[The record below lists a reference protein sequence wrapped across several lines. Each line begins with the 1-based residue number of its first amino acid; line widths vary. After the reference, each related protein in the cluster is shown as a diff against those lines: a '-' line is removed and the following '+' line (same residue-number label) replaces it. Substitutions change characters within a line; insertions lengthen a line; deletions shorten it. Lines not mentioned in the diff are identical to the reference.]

1 MILNL
6 IQSYIKSKEVTL
18 NGYLGSAVQ
27 LKQIQTELDL
37 ELIGASESF
46 INYQL
51 YVSGIDKSNSE
62 SQRVLSVSVRMEF
75 IFLVANKNYTIYKK
89 IFDRYVFGI
98 FRVLSDKTNVSYK
111 DETISGLLKI
121 NNLTDLKITNADN
134 FDNEYYRPS
143 IEFNLQ
149 IIDKITLSDFT
160 TILNSETV

>member
-18 NGYLGSAVQ
+18 NGYLGSAIQ

-62 SQRVLSVSVRMEF
+62 SQRVLSVNTRLEF
-75 IFLVANKNYTIYKK
+75 IFLAANKDYKVYKK

-149 IIDKITLSDFT
+149 IIDKTTLSNFT

>member
-6 IQSYIKSKEVTL
+6 IQSYIKSKEMTL
-18 NGYLGSAVQ
+18 NGYLGSAIQ

-62 SQRVLSVSVRMEF
+62 SQRVLSVNARLEF
-75 IFLVANKNYTIYKK
+75 IFLAANKDYKVYKK
-89 IFDRYVFGI
+89 IFDRYVFGV
-98 FRVLSDKTNVSYK
+98 FRVLSDKNNVSYK

-143 IEFNLQ
+143 IEFTLQ
-149 IIDKITLSDFT
+149 IIDKTTLSNFT

>member
-18 NGYLGSAVQ
+18 NGYLGSAIR

-111 DETISGLLKI
+111 DGTISGLLKI
-121 NNLTDLKITNADN
+121 NNLTDLRITNADN

-149 IIDKITLSDFT
+149 IIDKTTLSNFT

>member
-18 NGYLGSAVQ
+18 NGYLGSAIQ
-27 LKQIQTELDL
+27 LKQIQTEIDL

-75 IFLVANKNYTIYKK
+75 VFLVANKNYTIYKK

-143 IEFNLQ
+143 IEFTLQ
-149 IIDKITLSDFT
+149 IIDKTTLSNFT

>member
-18 NGYLGSAVQ
+18 NGYLGSAIQ

-62 SQRVLSVSVRMEF
+62 SQRVLSVNARLEF
-75 IFLVANKNYTIYKK
+75 IFLAANKDYKVYKK

-134 FDNEYYRPS
+134 FENEYYRPS

-149 IIDKITLSDFT
+149 IIDKTTLSNFT

>member
-18 NGYLGSAVQ
+18 NGYLGSAIQ

-37 ELIGASESF
+37 NLIGASESF

-75 IFLVANKNYTIYKK
+75 VFLVANKNYTIYKK

-98 FRVLSDKTNVSYK
+98 FRVLSDKTNVSFK

-149 IIDKITLSDFT
+149 IIDKTTLSNFT
-160 TILNSETV
+160 TILNSETI

>member
-18 NGYLGSAVQ
+18 NGYLGSSIQ

-62 SQRVLSVSVRMEF
+62 SQRVLSVNARLEF
-75 IFLVANKNYTIYKK
+75 IFLAANKDYKVYKK

-121 NNLTDLKITNADN
+121 NNLTDLRITNADN
-134 FDNEYYRPS
+134 FENEYYRPS

-149 IIDKITLSDFT
+149 IIDKTTLSNFT

>member
-18 NGYLGSAVQ
+18 NGYLGSAIQ

-62 SQRVLSVSVRMEF
+62 SQRVLSVNARLEF
-75 IFLVANKNYTIYKK
+75 IFLAANKDYKVYKK

-149 IIDKITLSDFT
+149 IIDKTTLSEFT
-160 TILNSETV
+160 TILNSEAV

>member
-18 NGYLGSAVQ
+18 NGYLGSAIQ

-62 SQRVLSVSVRMEF
+62 SQRVLSVNARLEF
-75 IFLVANKNYTIYKK
+75 IFLAANKDYKVYKK

-149 IIDKITLSDFT
+149 IIDKTTLSNFT

>member
-134 FDNEYYRPS
+134 FENEYYRPS

-149 IIDKITLSDFT
+149 IIDKTTLSDFT

>member
-18 NGYLGSAVQ
+18 NGYLGSAIQ

-75 IFLVANKNYTIYKK
+75 IFLAANKNYTIYKK

-149 IIDKITLSDFT
+149 IIDKTTLSDFT

>member
-18 NGYLGSAVQ
+18 NGYLGSSIQ

-62 SQRVLSVSVRMEF
+62 SQRVLSVNARLEF
-75 IFLVANKNYTIYKK
+75 IFLAANKDFKVYKK

-121 NNLTDLKITNADN
+121 NNLTDLRITNADN
-134 FDNEYYRPS
+134 FENEYYRPS

-149 IIDKITLSDFT
+149 IIDKTTLSNFT
-160 TILNSETV
+160 TILNSETI

>member
-18 NGYLGSAVQ
+18 NGYLGSAIQ

-62 SQRVLSVSVRMEF
+62 SQRVLSVNARLEF
-75 IFLVANKNYTIYKK
+75 IFLAANKDYKVYKK

-149 IIDKITLSDFT
+149 IIDKTTLSDFT
-160 TILNSETV
+160 TILNSEAV

>member
-18 NGYLGSAVQ
+18 NGYLGSAIQ

-134 FDNEYYRPS
+134 FENEYYRPS

-149 IIDKITLSDFT
+149 IIDKTTLSNFT

>member
-18 NGYLGSAVQ
+18 NGYLGSAIQ

-75 IFLVANKNYTIYKK
+75 VFLVANKNYTIYKK

-149 IIDKITLSDFT
+149 IIDKTTLSNFT

>member
-18 NGYLGSAVQ
+18 NGYLGSAIQ

-75 IFLVANKNYTIYKK
+75 VFLVANKNYTIYKK

-134 FDNEYYRPS
+134 FENEYYRPS

-149 IIDKITLSDFT
+149 IIDKTTLSNFT

>member
-18 NGYLGSAVQ
+18 NGYLGSAIQ

-37 ELIGASESF
+37 GLIGASESF

-62 SQRVLSVSVRMEF
+62 SQRVLSVNTRLEF
-75 IFLVANKNYTIYKK
+75 IFLAANKDYKVYKK

-149 IIDKITLSDFT
+149 IIDKTTLSDFT

>member
-18 NGYLGSAVQ
+18 NGYLGSAIQ

-111 DETISGLLKI
+111 DGTISGLLKI

-134 FDNEYYRPS
+134 FENEYYRPS

>member
-18 NGYLGSAVQ
+18 NGYLGSAIQ

-75 IFLVANKNYTIYKK
+75 VFLVANKNYTIYKK

-98 FRVLSDKTNVSYK
+98 FRVLSDKTNVSFK

-149 IIDKITLSDFT
+149 IIDKTTLSNFT